1 MLSSIGRRGCLVKG
15 SACSKNVSVM
25 SSATPR
31 PTSALPPELPVTAER
46 PAIQPT
52 RTRRAFGVRLWLAL
66 MFAGIG
72 ILTGTTVYLVVSG
85 SSESA
90 ADNRAEDL
98 AFGRTVRLS
107 ENVEARLPDQPLTKA
122 NAPNELL
129 RDSRPSDSFRTWIY
143 NRPSADKGAE
153 VVTPRIVSGLDIGL
167 VPGTRLAVQTALQ
180 NNETVIEPDLP
191 EGRTLV
197 AVPLVNFGKQG
208 VLLSVSER
216 PEEVQSALDALRGQ
230 RLTALVVSVLV
241 AGLIGFLVA
250 SLITSRVKRLAS
262 AAGELAEGHL
272 DKPLNTG
279 GRDEIGDL
287 GRTLDSMRVAL
298 AETFDALSSERDR
311 LSAVFTSLDEAV
323 IVVDPDGDVRFANP
337 AAGSLVRSNGLVVDA
352 LRPWIRRATHRG
364 IAESDHV
371 QIGERVSAIGA
382 RYLPAERSV
391 LLVVRDRTD
400 ELRRD
405 QAEREFVSNAA
416 HELRNPIAGMSGAIE
431 VLRSGAKDDP
441 EARDHFLNRLAVDV
455 DRVSRLTK
463 ALLTLAR
470 MEAIGEGEAD
480 VVSVDLAIEEA
491 VGALEIPR
499 GVELRSEIDTDLAA
513 SADPVLLRQ
522 VLIGLLTN
530 AFKHTAAPGAVT
542 LRARAEEEESQ
553 VLIEVEDTGTGIR
566 AEELDRVFERFY
578 RGSGSLEREGFGLG
592 LAIAKR
598 MVDVMGGEIG
608 VSSEEGRGSTFTIRL
623 QAAAPSPTPIA

>member
-1 MLSSIGRRGCLVKG
+1 MPESTSRLPT
-15 SACSKNVSVM
+15 
-25 SSATPR
+25 TP
-31 PTSALPPELPVTAER
+31 PPELPVTADR
-46 PAIQPT
+46 PAIQPPQ
-52 RTRRAFGVRLWLAL
+52 RRRVFGVRLWLAL

-90 ADNRAEDL
+90 AENRAADL
-98 AFGRTVRLS
+98 AAGRTGRLATR
-107 ENVEARLPDQPLTKA
+107 VEAQLPDGRMTKA
-122 NAPNELL
+122 NAPSEVL
-129 RDSRPSDSFRTWIY
+129 RESRPSETYRSWLY
-143 NRPSADKGAE
+143 NTPRRVNGETVGAE
-153 VVTPRIVSGLDIGL
+153 VVTPRVVSGLDIADVDGA
-167 VPGTRLAVQTALQ
+167 RQAVQAALDEEVTQ
-180 NNETVIEPDLP
+180 VVTGLP

-197 AVPLVNFGKQG
+197 AEPLFGPEEMG
-208 VLLSVSER
+208 VLLSVSEA
-216 PEEVQSALDALRGQ
+216 PEEVESALDALRGQ
-230 RLTALVVSVLV
+230 RLTALVVSVIV

-250 SLITSRVKRLAS
+250 SLITGRVKRLAT
-262 AAGELAEGHL
+262 AAGQLAEGRL
-272 DKPLNTG
+272 DTPLNAK

-287 GRTLDSMRVAL
+287 GRTLDSMRIAL

-311 LSAVFTSLDEAV
+311 LSAVFTSLSEAV
-323 IVVDPDGDVRFANP
+323 IVADPDGDVRFANP
-337 AAGSLVRSNGLVVDA
+337 AAGSLIREDGRVVEA

-364 IAESDHV
+364 SSENDHV
-371 QIGERVSAIGA
+371 PVGDGVSAISA
-382 RYLPAERSV
+382 RYLPVERSV
-391 LLVVRDRTD
+391 VLVVRDRTE

-441 EARDHFLNRLAVDV
+441 VAREHFLNRLAVDV

-491 VGALEIPR
+491 VLATEIPE
-499 GVELRSEIDTDLAA
+499 GVEMRTEVAPDLAA
-513 SADPVLLRQ
+513 DADPVLLRQ

-530 AFKHTAAPGAVT
+530 AFKHTPSPGAVT
-542 LRARAEEEESQ
+542 LRARSEQEDSQ
-553 VLIEVEDTGTGIR
+553 VIIEVEDTGTGIR
-566 AEELDRVFERFY
+566 SEEQDRVFERFY

-598 MVDVMGGEIG
+598 MVDVMGGEIS
-608 VSSEEGRGSTFTIRL
+608 VDSEEGRGSTFTIRL
-623 QAAAPSPTPIA
+623 PVAAPSATPVA

>member
-1 MLSSIGRRGCLVKG
+1 MP
-15 SACSKNVSVM
+15 
-25 SSATPR
+25 ATAPD
-31 PTSALPPELPVTAER
+31 PVASTPPELPVTADR
-46 PAIQPT
+46 PAISPT
-52 RTRRAFGVRLWLAL
+52 RTGRVFGVRLWLAL

-90 ADNRAEDL
+90 AENRARDL
-98 AFGRTVRLS
+98 ATGRTTRLADL
-107 ENVEARLPDQPLTKA
+107 VESQLPLERMTRA
-122 NAPNELL
+122 NAPKEVL
-129 RDSRPSDSFRTWIY
+129 RESRPSENYRTWLY
-143 NRPSADKGAE
+143 NTPRAGQGARI
-153 VVTPRIVSGLDIGL
+153 VTPRIVTSFDIGTVL
-167 VPGTRLAVQTALQ
+167 GTRQAAQRALQ
-180 NNETVIEPDLP
+180 DEETQVLTDLP

-197 AVPLVNFGKQG
+197 AVPLFSGAEKRG
-208 VLLSVSER
+208 VLISVSES
-216 PEEVQSALDALRGQ
+216 PQEVESALDALRGQ
-230 RLTALVVSVLV
+230 RLTALVVSVIV

-250 SLITSRVKRLAS
+250 SLITGRVKRLAS
-262 AAGELAEGHL
+262 AAVELAEGHL
-272 DKPLNTG
+272 DKPLTTS

-287 GRTLDSMRVAL
+287 GRTLEAMRIAL

-323 IVVDPDGDVRFANP
+323 IVADPDGDVRFANP
-337 AAGSLVRSNGLVVDA
+337 AAAALVRPDGMVVEA

-364 IAESDHV
+364 SAENDHV
-371 QIGERVSAIGA
+371 PIDDRVSAIGA

-441 EARDHFLNRLAVDV
+441 VAREHFLNRLATDV
-455 DRVSRLTK
+455 DRVSRLTRS
-463 ALLTLAR
+463 LLTLAR

-480 VVSVDLAIEEA
+480 VVSVDLAVEEA
-491 VGALEIPR
+491 IAAFDLPDD
-499 GVELRSEIDTDLAA
+499 VEMKIDIAPDLVAT
-513 SADPVLLRQ
+513 ADPVLLRQ

-542 LRARAEEEESQ
+542 LRARPEEEGSQ
-553 VLIEVEDTGTGIR
+553 VLIEVMDTGTGIR
-566 AEELDRVFERFY
+566 PEEQDRVFERFY

-598 MVDVMGGEIG
+598 MVDVMGGEIS
-608 VSSEEGRGSTFTIRL
+608 VTSEEGRGSTFTIRL
-623 QAAAPSPTPIA
+623 RAAAPSPTPIA

>member
-1 MLSSIGRRGCLVKG
+1 M
-15 SACSKNVSVM
+15 SASVP
-25 SSATPR
+25 SPTP
-31 PTSALPPELPVTAER
+31 TVPPELPVTADR

-66 MFAGIG
+66 MFAAIG
-72 ILTGTTVYLVVSG
+72 ILTGTSVYVFVAG

-90 ADNRAEDL
+90 AESRTTDL
-98 AFGRTVRLS
+98 AIGRTGRLADS
-107 ENVEARLPDQPLTKA
+107 VEDKLPPINQRLTRENAERVVEA
-122 NAPNELL
+122 L
-129 RDSRPSDSFRTWIY
+129 RKSRPSENFRTWLY
-143 NRPSADKGAE
+143 NTANQGNLPHLVSRAT
-153 VVTPRIVSGLDIGL
+153 VVGLDL
-167 VPGTRLAVQTALQ
+167 RTVPRVRDAVKTALDG
-180 NNETVIEPDLP
+180 ELFVATDLP
-191 EGRTLV
+191 RGRTLV
-197 AVPLVNFGKQG
+197 AVQLSVLGDKKG
-208 VLLSVSER
+208 VLLSVSEQ
-216 PEEVQSALDALRGQ
+216 PEEVESALQALEGQ
-230 RLTALVVSVLV
+230 RLTALVVSVIV

-250 SLITSRVKRLAS
+250 SLITTRVKRLAN

-272 DKPLNTG
+272 DKPLNAS

-298 AETFDALSSERDR
+298 AETFDALASERDR

-337 AAGSLVRSNGLVVDA
+337 AAADLIRPDGRVVEA
-352 LRPWIRRATHRG
+352 LRPWMRRATHRG
-364 IAESDHV
+364 DAESDHV
-371 QIGERVSAIGA
+371 GIDERVFAIGA

-405 QAEREFVSNAA
+405 EAEREFVSNAA

-441 EARDHFLNRLAVDV
+441 VAREHFLGRLATDV
-455 DRVSRLTK
+455 DRVSRLTR

-480 VVSVDLAIEEA
+480 VVSIDLAVEEA
-491 VGALEIPR
+491 VGALDAPS
-499 GVELRSEIDTDLAA
+499 GVELRTDIDADLAA
-513 SADPVLLRQ
+513 NADPVLLRQ

-530 AFKHTAAPGAVT
+530 AFKHTPAPGAVT
-542 LRARAEEEESQ
+542 LRARAEGEAQ
-553 VLIEVEDTGTGIR
+553 IVIEVKDTGTGIR
-566 AEELDRVFERFY
+566 PEERDRVFDRFY

-598 MVDVMGGEIG
+598 MVDVMGGEIS
-608 VSSEEGRGSTFTIRL
+608 VSSEEGKGSTFTIRL
-623 QAAAPSPTPIA
+623 GAAAPSPTPVA